1 MSHRTIAAA
10 FTAFLLSAFLGSIPA
25 AAQQID
31 ATAAT
36 PESVNWNPAPFPGI
50 TIAVAAGN
58 LTATGMYAIFVKF
71 APGAKALPHTHPD
84 QRIVTGLSGTIRVGI
99 GPENNEGKAAVLRPG
114 SVVGHPPGGRD
125 RPDRDADLGE
135 SSCQVVACSVV
146 RSRPVPR
153 VIGLASAASLS
164 VVQP

>member
-10 FTAFLLSAFLGSIPA
+10 FTAFLLPAFLGSIPA

-71 APGAKALPHTHPD
+71 APGAKALPLSADSNRALRHHP
-84 QRIVTGLSGTIRVGI
+84 R
-99 GPENNEGKAAVLRPG
+99 
-114 SVVGHPPGGRD
+114 GHWTRK
-125 RPDRDADLGE
+125 
-135 SSCQVVACSVV
+135 Q
-146 RSRPVPR
+146 
-153 VIGLASAASLS
+153 
-164 VVQP
+164 